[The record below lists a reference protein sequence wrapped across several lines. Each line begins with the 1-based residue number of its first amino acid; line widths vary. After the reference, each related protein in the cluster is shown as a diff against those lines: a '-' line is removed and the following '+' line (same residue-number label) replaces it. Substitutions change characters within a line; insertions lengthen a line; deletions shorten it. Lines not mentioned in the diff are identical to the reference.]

1 MQPLFR
7 LLLPVVIVT
16 LSGCGW
22 LVGDQGYFRD
32 RGDDYRKAKSIP
44 PMQVPEGKKSDAVA
58 ELYVIPVERTDALL
72 DKEFEV
78 PRPQPIQGN
87 PEDKVVRIQ
96 KLGEQQWILLDE
108 APAESWPR
116 VRNFLISNQIGIER
130 EDAGTGQMETGWLSF
145 KSDATRREKYRFR
158 VEQGVQRNS
167 SEIYVQQMGYK
178 KKEAGEDVA
187 APEWPAA
194 SMDAERETWMIKE
207 LANYLASTSGE
218 SSVSLL
224 AQGISTVNKVYLVR
238 DASGQPVI
246 DLRLP
251 FDRAWASLGRALDRA
266 NLTVRD
272 LDRSTGVY
280 FVKYEPHKHKPK
292 EGEEG
297 VEQGPGPGAA
307 PEEEHKSFFS
317 RLNPWGGDDEDKNPA
332 VGHSYRVEMRAVD
345 QGVVIGVRRD
355 DGQDFKEGEAE
366 FVLGLIK
373 ARLS

>member
-1 MQPLFR
+1 MRPLFR

-22 LVGDQGYFRD
+22 LVGDEGYFRD
-32 RGDDYRKAKSIP
+32 RGDDYRNARSIP
-44 PMQVPEGKKSDAVA
+44 PMQVPEDSKSEAVSQ
-58 ELYVIPVERTDALL
+58 LYVIPVERTDALL
-72 DKEFEV
+72 DSEFEV

-130 EDAGTGQMETGWLSF
+130 EDAGSGQMESGWLSF
-145 KSDATRREKYRFR
+145 KSDTTRREKYRFR

-178 KKEAGEDVA
+178 KEPGEDA
-187 APEWPAA
+187 STPAWPAA
-194 SMDAERETWMIKE
+194 SMDAERENWMIKE

-246 DLRLP
+246 DLRLS
-251 FDRAWASLGRALDRA
+251 FDRAWASLGRALERA
-266 NLTVRD
+266 HHALND

-280 FVKYEPHKHKPK
+280 FVKYEPRKPK
-292 EGEEG
+292 PEEGEEG
-297 VEQGPGPGAA
+297 AEPGVGPGAE
-307 PEEEHKSFFS
+307 PEEEKEGFLS
-317 RLNPWGGDDEDKNPA
+317 RMMPWGGDDEDENPA
-332 VGHSYRVEMRAVD
+332 IGHSYRVEMRAVD
-345 QGVVIGVRRD
+345 EGVVIGVRRD
-355 DGQDFKEGEAE
+355 DGEDFYEGEAE

-373 ARLS
+373 AHLS

>member
-1 MQPLFR
+1 MRQLFR
-7 LLLPVVIVT
+7 LLLPVAIVT

-22 LVGDQGYFRD
+22 LAGEEGYFRD

-44 PMQVPEGKKSDAVA
+44 PMQVPEEKKSEAVSQ
-58 ELYVIPVERTDALL
+58 LYVIPVERTDALL
-72 DKEFEV
+72 DKQFEV

-108 APAESWPR
+108 SPAESWPR

-130 EDAGTGQMETGWLSF
+130 EEAGTGQMETGWLSF

-158 VEQGVQRNS
+158 VEQGVQRAS

-178 KKEAGEDVA
+178 REAGEDA
-187 APEWPAA
+187 ATPEWPAA
-194 SMDAERETWMIKE
+194 SMDPERETWMIKE

-251 FDRAWASLGRALDRA
+251 FERAWASLGRALERA
-266 NLTVRD
+266 DLTVKD

-280 FVKYEPHKHKPK
+280 FVMYEPGKRKDGEEGEGA
-292 EGEEG
+292 EGEE
-297 VEQGPGPGAA
+297 EDKPGMM
-307 PEEEHKSFFS
+307 SRMFS
-317 RLNPWGGDDEDKNPA
+317 WWGDDEDDNPA
-332 VGHSYRVEMRAVD
+332 IGRSYRVEMRAVD
-345 QGVVIGVRRD
+345 QGVVISTRRD
-355 DGQDFKEGEAE
+355 DGKDFDEGEAE

-373 ARLS
+373 AHLS

>member
-1 MQPLFR
+1 MRPLFR

-22 LVGDQGYFRD
+22 LVGDEGYFRD
-32 RGDDYRKAKSIP
+32 RGDDYRNARSIP
-44 PMQVPEGKKSDAVA
+44 PMQVPEDSKSEAVSQ
-58 ELYVIPVERTDALL
+58 LYVIPVERTDALL
-72 DKEFEV
+72 DSEFEV

-108 APAESWPR
+108 SPAESWPR

-130 EDAGTGQMETGWLSF
+130 EEAGTGQMETGWLSF

-178 KKEAGEDVA
+178 KEPGEDA
-187 APEWPAA
+187 STPAWPAA

-246 DLRLP
+246 DLRLS
-251 FDRAWASLGRALDRA
+251 FDRAWASLGRALERA
-266 NLTVRD
+266 NLSVRD

-280 FVKYEPHKHKPK
+280 FVKYEPRKRTPE

-297 VEQGPGPGAA
+297 AEPGVGPGAE
-307 PEEEHKSFFS
+307 PEEEKEGFLS
-317 RLNPWGGDDEDKNPA
+317 RMMPWGGDDEDENPA
-332 VGHSYRVEMRAVD
+332 IGHSYRVEMRAVD

-355 DGQDFKEGEAE
+355 DGEEFDEGEAE

-373 ARLS
+373 AHLS

>member
-1 MQPLFR
+1 MRPMPR
-7 LLLPVVIVT
+7 LLLSVVIVT
-16 LSGCGW
+16 LGGCGW
-22 LVGDQGYFRD
+22 LVGDEGYFRD
-32 RGDDYRKAKSIP
+32 RGDDYRTAKSIP
-44 PMQVPEGKKSDAVA
+44 PMQVPEEKKSEAVSQ
-58 ELYVIPVERTDALL
+58 LYVIPVERTDALL
-72 DKEFEV
+72 DSEFEV

-158 VEQGVQRNS
+158 VEQGVQRAS
-167 SEIYVQQMGYK
+167 SEIYVLQMGYE
-178 KKEAGEDVA
+178 KEPGEDA
-187 APEWPAA
+187 ATPEWPAA
-194 SMDAERETWMIKE
+194 SMDVERETWMIKE

-238 DASGQPVI
+238 DASGEPVI

-251 FDRAWASLGRALDRA
+251 FDRAWASLGRALERA
-266 NLTVRD
+266 NLSVKD
-272 LDRSTGVY
+272 LDRSAGVY
-280 FVKYEPHKHKPK
+280 FVKYETRKQRAE
-292 EGEEG
+292 EGEAG
-297 VEQGPGPGAA
+297 SDQGPGPGAA
-307 PEEEHKSFFS
+307 PEEEEKRSFLS
-317 RLNPWGGDDEDKNPA
+317 RLNPWGGDDEDENPA
-332 VGHSYRVEMRAVD
+332 IGHSYRVEMRGVD
-345 QGVVIGVRRD
+345 QGVVISVRRD
-355 DGQDFKEGEAE
+355 DGEDFDEGEAE

-373 ARLS
+373 AHLS

>member
-1 MQPLFR
+1 MRPLFR

-22 LVGDQGYFRD
+22 LVGDEGYFRD
-32 RGDDYRKAKSIP
+32 RGDDYRNARSIP
-44 PMQVPEGKKSDAVA
+44 PMQVPEDSKSEAVSQ
-58 ELYVIPVERTDALL
+58 LYVIPVERTDALL
-72 DKEFEV
+72 DSEFEV

-145 KSDATRREKYRFR
+145 KSDTTRREKYRFR

-178 KKEAGEDVA
+178 KEPGEDA
-187 APEWPAA
+187 STPEWPAA

-246 DLRLP
+246 DLRLS
-251 FDRAWASLGRALDRA
+251 FDRAWASLGRALERA
-266 NLTVRD
+266 NLSVRD

-280 FVKYEPHKHKPK
+280 FVKYEPRKRKPE

-297 VEQGPGPGAA
+297 AEPGVGPGVE
-307 PEEEHKSFFS
+307 PEEEKEGFLS
-317 RLNPWGGDDEDKNPA
+317 RMMPWGGDDEDENPA
-332 VGHSYRVEMRAVD
+332 IGHSYRVEMRAVD

-355 DGQDFKEGEAE
+355 DGEDFDEGEAE

-373 ARLS
+373 AHLS